1 LTSRAYKA
9 IVLFLG
15 VILLGVLGY
24 SSLFDYTLV
33 DALYMTIITITTVGF
48 GEVHPLTDAS
58 KIFTIFMILT
68 SISIYGYLVSVVSEY
83 LSNTTLMEALRTTKI
98 LKQIDS
104 LEGHTIVCGYGR
116 NGRQAAFKLKNH
128 KKSCVV
134 IEKSPELLKEIQ
146 EDGFLCV
153 EGDATDDTSLLHAGI
168 GKAKS
173 LITALPSDADNL
185 YVVLSSRQLNANT
198 TIVSRANNESSQH
211 KLKIAGADN
220 IIMPDKIGGDHMAAL
235 LVTPD
240 LVEFVNRISLDGESS
255 ANLEEIAVED
265 LPKEYLLK
273 SIRDLDLRKK
283 TGCSVIGFVTGD
295 GEYIINPSSDMV
307 LQPKSN
313 LILLGRPDQIV
324 KIKEVF

>member
-1 LTSRAYKA
+1 MISRAYKA

-24 SSLFDYTLV
+24 SSLFDYTWV

-134 IEKSPELLKEIQ
+134 IEKSPELLKEIE
-146 EDGFLCV
+146 EDCFLCV

-168 GKAKS
+168 EKAKS

>member
-1 LTSRAYKA
+1 
-9 IVLFLG
+9 
-15 VILLGVLGY
+15 
-24 SSLFDYTLV
+24 
-33 DALYMTIITITTVGF
+33 MTIITITTVGF

>member
-1 LTSRAYKA
+1 MTSRAYKA

-24 SSLFDYTLV
+24 SLLFDYTWV

-134 IEKSPELLKEIQ
+134 IEKSPELLKEIE

-153 EGDATDDTSLLHAGI
+153 EGDATDDSSLLHAGI
-168 GKAKS
+168 EKAKS

>member
-1 LTSRAYKA
+1 MISRAYKA

-24 SSLFDYTLV
+24 SLLFDYTWV

-134 IEKSPELLKEIQ
+134 IEKSPELLKEIE

-168 GKAKS
+168 EKARS

>member
-1 LTSRAYKA
+1 
-9 IVLFLG
+9 
-15 VILLGVLGY
+15 
-24 SSLFDYTLV
+24 
-33 DALYMTIITITTVGF
+33 M
-48 GEVHPLTDAS
+48 
-58 KIFTIFMILT
+58 
-68 SISIYGYLVSVVSEY
+68 
-83 LSNTTLMEALRTTKI
+83 
-98 LKQIDS
+98 
-104 LEGHTIVCGYGR
+104 
-116 NGRQAAFKLKNH
+116 
-128 KKSCVV
+128 V
-134 IEKSPELLKEIQ
+134 IEKSPELLKEIE

-168 GKAKS
+168 EKAKS

>member
-1 LTSRAYKA
+1 MTSRAYKA

-134 IEKSPELLKEIQ
+134 IEKSPELLKEIE

-168 GKAKS
+168 EKAKS

-198 TIVSRANNESSQH
+198 TIVSRATNESSQH

-265 LPKEYLLK
+265 LPEEYLLK

>member
-1 LTSRAYKA
+1 MTSRAYKA

>member
-1 LTSRAYKA
+1 MTSRAYKA

-24 SSLFDYTLV
+24 SSLFDYTWV